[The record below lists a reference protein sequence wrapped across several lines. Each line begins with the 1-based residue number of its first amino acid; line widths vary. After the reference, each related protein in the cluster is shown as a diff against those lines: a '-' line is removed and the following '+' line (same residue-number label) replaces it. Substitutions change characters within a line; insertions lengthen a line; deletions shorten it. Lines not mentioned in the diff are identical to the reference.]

1 MPTLAELTAARSEL
15 EAAINAA
22 KQEVVAGIKT
32 QMAAAGLTLADIG
45 AAPRVAAKRPV
56 KYRNE
61 KGETWLGIGQRPRW
75 LRAALAAGKT
85 LDEFKVK

>member
-1 MPTLAELTAARSEL
+1 MPTLDELVASRAQL
-15 EAAINAA
+15 EADIAAA
-22 KQEVVAGIKT
+22 KLVVVAGIKS
-32 QMAAAGLTLADIG
+32 QMDAAGLTLADLG

-61 KGETWLGIGQRPRW
+61 KGETWTGIGQRPRW
-75 LRAALAAGKT
+75 LKAALAAGKT